1 MKKFLRRAVK
11 RICER
16 TVEGVRKWAL
26 KKLVG
31 DCRIITDVY
40 EGYVLETF
48 ENSDTEAVVWD
59 FSLFDSMGIIGKKV
73 YGDFSEE
80 NIRKV
85 IKEENYQET
94 EVILDRIKKIMSKPM
109 IYYGIVARY
118 NDGSHE
124 ILQQDLVDYYRG
136 KEEEGEE
143 RDEE

>member
-1 MKKFLRRAVK
+1 MKKFLRRAV
-11 RICER
+11 
-16 TVEGVRKWAL
+16 EGTRKWAL

-31 DCRIITDVY
+31 DYRIITDIY

-48 ENSDTEAVVWD
+48 ENSETEAVVWD
-59 FSLFDSMGIIGKKV
+59 FSLFDSMGIIGKKI

-80 NIRKV
+80 NIRR
-85 IKEENYQET
+85 IMKENGQET
-94 EVILDRIKKIMSKPM
+94 EEVLNRIKQIMSKPM

-136 KEEEGEE
+136 KEEEEEGEE
-143 RDEE
+143 

>member
-1 MKKFLRRAVK
+1 MKKFLRRAV
-11 RICER
+11 
-16 TVEGVRKWAL
+16 EGIRKWAL

-48 ENSDTEAVVWD
+48 ENSNTEAVVWD
-59 FSLFDSMGIIGKKV
+59 FSLFDSMGIIGKKI

-80 NIRKV
+80 NIRK
-85 IKEENYQET
+85 IMKENGQEME
-94 EVILDRIKKIMSKPM
+94 EVLNRIKQIMSKPM

-136 KEEEGEE
+136 KEEEEE
-143 RDEE
+143 E

>member
-11 RICER
+11 RIRER

-48 ENSDTEAVVWD
+48 ENSNTEAVVWD

-136 KEEEGEE
+136 KEEEGEG
-143 RDEE
+143 EEK